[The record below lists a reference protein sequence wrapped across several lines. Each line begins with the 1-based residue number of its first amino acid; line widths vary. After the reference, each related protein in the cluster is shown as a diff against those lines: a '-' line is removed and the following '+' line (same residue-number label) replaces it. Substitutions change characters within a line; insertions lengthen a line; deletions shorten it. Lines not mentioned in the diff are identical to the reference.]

1 MEKVSFLQNETQ
13 VFDSKGNRLI
23 MCVYCG
29 KIDKTKDFALY
40 GGLSTMNTG
49 SIS

>member
-1 MEKVSFLQNETQ
+1 MEKVSFSQNETQ

-29 KIDKTKDFALY
+29 KIDKTKDFPLVMY
-40 GGLSTMNTG
+40 G
-49 SIS
+49 ID